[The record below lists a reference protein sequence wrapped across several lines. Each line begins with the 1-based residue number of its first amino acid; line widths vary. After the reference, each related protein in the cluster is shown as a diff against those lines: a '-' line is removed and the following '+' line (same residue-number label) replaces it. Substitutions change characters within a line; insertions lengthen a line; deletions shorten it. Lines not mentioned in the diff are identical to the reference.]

1 MEERRLRKANENDC
15 DLLYR
20 FRNDP
25 LVREMSFH
33 TEEIHYTVHQ
43 EFFEKLLADRDR
55 RQYVLEVEGEPAG
68 QIRVKAAEDP
78 VTGTRTALEIS
89 YSVDRAFRRRGLG
102 TWLWREIV
110 QTAKEDFPETSVF
123 LGSVKPENQ
132 ASNRAFLRAG
142 YEALRT
148 DEEKTLYQYR
158 VDAIK

>member
-78 VTGTRTALEIS
+78 
-89 YSVDRAFRRRGLG
+89 
-102 TWLWREIV
+102 
-110 QTAKEDFPETSVF
+110 
-123 LGSVKPENQ
+123 
-132 ASNRAFLRAG
+132 
-142 YEALRT
+142 
-148 DEEKTLYQYR
+148 
-158 VDAIK
+158 